1 MSIICNPMEKRLLN
15 RIKSVLADRGKTNE
29 WLAKKIKKSPT
40 TVSRWSTNNKQPSL
54 EILAEIADLLEID
67 IHVLIHHTRQK
78 P

>member
-1 MSIICNPMEKRLLN
+1 MEKRLLN

-29 WLAKKIKKSPT
+29 WLAKQIKKSPT

-67 IHVLIHHTRQK
+67 IHVLIHHTRKQ
-78 P
+78 